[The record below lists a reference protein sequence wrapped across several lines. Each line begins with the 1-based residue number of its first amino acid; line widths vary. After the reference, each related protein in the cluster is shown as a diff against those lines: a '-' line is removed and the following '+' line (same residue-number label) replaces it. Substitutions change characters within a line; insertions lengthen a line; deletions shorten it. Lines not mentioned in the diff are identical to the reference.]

1 MSLLDRVR
9 ELLQRKTPLAQ
20 DAKGEPADLE
30 LEAAAAVL
38 LLEAAHGDEEYLR
51 KEERVLTRGLERA
64 FGIGREETRE
74 LLGRA
79 EEIRPPVVK
88 LDDLTELLASRYDL
102 AQRKQILSLLWRVID
117 ADRVV
122 EPWEAVF
129 ARHVR
134 QALGLSAA
142 EAQEARAAREP

>member
-1 MSLLDRVR
+1 MSLLDQVR
-9 ELLQRKTPLAQ
+9 ELLGRKTPLAR

-88 LDDLTELLASRYDL
+88 LADLTELLASRYDV
-102 AQRKQILSLLWRVID
+102 AQRKQILALLWRVID
-117 ADRVV
+117 ADQVV

-134 QALGLSAA
+134 EALGLSAA
-142 EAQEARAAREP
+142 EAQEARARES